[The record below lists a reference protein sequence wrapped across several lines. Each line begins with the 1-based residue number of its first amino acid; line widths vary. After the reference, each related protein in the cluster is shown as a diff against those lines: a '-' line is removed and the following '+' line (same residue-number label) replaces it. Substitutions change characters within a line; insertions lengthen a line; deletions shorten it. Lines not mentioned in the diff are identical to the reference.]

1 MTPAAAIAGGDHAQ
15 PPASVTA
22 GSGFGLQA
30 AIEDAYG
37 NVVTS
42 ATTTVTV
49 ALASNPGGSTLGGTL
64 SVTAIQR
71 RGRLLRA

>member
-1 MTPAAAIAGGDHAQ
+1 MTPAAASQVVITQQ

-37 NVVTS
+37 NVE
-42 ATTTVTV
+42 
-49 ALASNPGGSTLGGTL
+49 
-64 SVTAIQR
+64 TADQRHRDRGAGEQPR
-71 RGRLLRA
+71 RGDAGRHALRDGEPTAWRPSPG